1 MALSLDPKKNPL
13 LRLYELFEVPG
24 VITEDG
30 PPALT
35 VENLP
40 LKWAESGA
48 AYELAGFL
56 RKAAANALTLLRL
69 RWDKRVLADF
79 AQNSVSDWFEWDNIE
94 ELAEA
99 NKLCEQCAELFQDLR
114 ERMEAHE
121 NGADWP
127 DAEQDSL
134 YILNDLETCQ
144 TCGPHFKLEATVDKD
159 SLVSRFLLGEV
170 LSDGKKISA
179 LVWYDPEHMTQS
191 FVSFQEFLEFIAEK
205 ASAPLI
211 LFFYRPVEPYPGV
224 YFKIL
229 PLKSGAESAELEREL
244 EGQLSAYTSE
254 VLTAYQMLRTDHGRE
269 TRTALGERL
278 DIPPTLFLHQ
288 AGELASYPSHTVFVS
303 GPIRSLLIYAIMAW
317 LARQTEERA
326 GSTIFA
332 LPEDEE
338 DSFKVPLTFSRTD
351 VQRDGKSIFVEDKWS
366 VCAGLLARDIGQS
379 VGSNY
384 FRECWV
390 EAMQGVTADDLTAGK
405 LFATLEA
412 VRERAEQF
420 RQEPPEDIRNLT
432 PDLALQ
438 IHVDPIRKE
447 IVFQLNYLNPKL
459 GLKFKDVG
467 SLSIKM
473 ADQPLPIGEL
483 NELAK
488 RNLTAMLDIDQQ
500 NPGLKI
506 PNMERL
512 VTRGKGL
519 WADMIPEG
527 LKRAYSQLRQNKDL
541 TLFIFSE
548 DRSFPWEL
556 VRPYEMA
563 GTSEI
568 DPTGFDDLWWALQF
582 SIARWVAGSP
592 SPANKISISKVCCV
606 AASSALSSAEIEVG
620 YFESLKAQGVVVDKP
635 RTKAELIDYLSNRDY
650 DVIHFACHGQFNTQ
664 DPGESDIQLPDGT
677 LLQPDSLFTGKIPE
691 RISKNHPLI
700 FLNSCHSG
708 RTGSTLIGIEGW
720 AKRLIEWGCGAFI
733 GCGWEVSDRLAADF
747 AVFFYKNFR
756 NNNKSLGQAVHQA
769 RREIRQQND
778 QNSTWLAY
786 YLYGNPNCCY
796 QD

>member
-13 LRLYELFEVPG
+13 LRLYELFEVTG
-24 VITEDG
+24 VKTEDS
-30 PPALT
+30 PSALR
-35 VENLP
+35 VYNLP

-48 AYELAGFL
+48 ASELAGFL
-56 RKAAANALTLLRL
+56 RQEAGNALTLFRL
-69 RWDKRVLADF
+69 YWDKKRLADF
-79 AQNSVSDWFEWDNIE
+79 AQGSVSDWFEWNNIE
-94 ELAEA
+94 ELAGA
-99 NKLCEQCAELFQDLR
+99 NKLCDQCAELFQDLQA
-114 ERMEAHE
+114 RMEAKE
-121 NGADWP
+121 SGADWP
-127 DAEQDSL
+127 DAEQDS
-134 YILNDLETCQ
+134 ISVLNDLETCP
-144 TCGPHFKLEATVDKD
+144 TCGPHFTLEATVDKD
-159 SLVSRFLLGEV
+159 SLVNQLLIGEV
-170 LSDGKKISA
+170 LSAGKKISG

-191 FVSFQEFLEFIAEK
+191 FDSFQVFLEFIAGK
-205 ASAPLI
+205 ASAPLV
-211 LFFYRPVEPYPGV
+211 LFFYQPMEPYPGF

-229 PLKSGAESAELEREL
+229 PLRSGLEVVELEKEL
-244 EGQLSAYTSE
+244 AGQLSAYTSE
-254 VLTAYQMLRTDHGRE
+254 VLTAYRMLRTDHMGE
-269 TRTALGERL
+269 TRTALGETLR
-278 DIPPTLFLHQ
+278 IPPSLFLRQ
-288 AGELASYPSHTVFVS
+288 AGELATYPSHTVFVS

-317 LARQTEERA
+317 LARQTEKAE
-326 GSTIFA
+326 GSTVFM

-338 DSFKVPLTFSRTD
+338 DSFKVSLTFSRTD
-351 VQRDGKSIFVEDKWS
+351 VQRDGHSIFVEDKWS
-366 VCAGLLARDIGQS
+366 VCAGLLARDISQS

-390 EAMQGVTADDLTAGK
+390 AAMQGLTADDFTAGK

-412 VRERAEQF
+412 VRERAAQL

-438 IHVDPIRKE
+438 IHVDAVRKE
-447 IVFQLNYLNPKL
+447 IIFQLNYLNPEL
-459 GLKFKDVG
+459 GLRFKDVG

-488 RNLTAMLDIDQQ
+488 RNLTAILDTDQQ
-500 NPGLKI
+500 NPGLKV

-512 VTRGKGL
+512 ETRGKGL

-527 LKRAYSQLRQNKDL
+527 LKRAYAQLRRNKDL

-563 GTSEI
+563 GSSEI
-568 DPTGFDDLWWALQF
+568 DPAGFDDLWWALQF

-592 SPANKISISKVCCV
+592 SPANRIPINRVCCV
-606 AASSALSSAEIEVG
+606 AASSALSSAEKEVG
-620 YFESLKAQGVVVDKP
+620 YFESLKAQGVVVDQPK
-635 RTKAELIDYLSNRDY
+635 TKAELIDYLSNRDY

-691 RISKNHPLI
+691 RIGKNHPLI

-708 RTGSTLIGIEGW
+708 RTGSTLVGIEGW

-733 GCGWEVSDRLAADF
+733 GCGWEVADRLAADF
-747 AVFFYKNFR
+747 AVIFYQNFR
-756 NNNKSLGQAVHQA
+756 NNKSLGQAVHQA
-769 RREIRQQND
+769 RRQIREQNE